1 MPMPVSLRRLG
12 GKRLGERCKTVGKGE
27 VDAGINAVQK
37 GEMER
42 GMRVLR
48 LLPEGTAKPLRA
60 CFALA

>member
-1 MPMPVSLRRLG
+1 M
-12 GKRLGERCKTVGKGE
+12 GKGE
-27 VDAGINAVQK
+27 ADAGINAVQK

-48 LLPEGTAKPLRA
+48 LLLEGTAKPLRA